1 MYQLG
6 SQRKSCQTQLTL
18 QIKDHKLYDTPAVTN
33 LRVVANDPSSLEA
46 NAVGDAKVVINRN
59 NLPTSI
65 KSTVDI
71 YRIPIAWC
79 AYTGLPCLSGATHPL
94 STVRCSRASWSQM
107 KLSTGCLKDTW
118 NRESL
123 SEGMWDSTVDR

>member
-6 SQRKSCQTQLTL
+6 SQRKSCQTHLTL

-33 LRVVANDPSSLEA
+33 LRVIANDPSSLEA

-71 YRIPIAWC
+71 CRIPIA
-79 AYTGLPCLSGATHPL
+79 
-94 STVRCSRASWSQM
+94 
-107 KLSTGCLKDTW
+107 
-118 NRESL
+118 
-123 SEGMWDSTVDR
+123 